1 MSVLDFQHKR
11 LVRAGDLSD
20 RHMNREVR
28 IGRVEGVLVDFFRVG
43 NEVRLSLHL
52 GTNQAPALFA
62 LDPAA
67 TVEVGRKP

>member
-43 NEVRLSLHL
+43 DRVRMELLV
-52 GTNQAPALFA
+52 GTNRVRSVHL
-62 LDPAA
+62 LDVRA
-67 TVEVGRKP
+67 TVEIGRKP